1 MPDLLSTEI
10 KTWIGRSAPP
20 IRLEVSRRD
29 IIKYSIATE
38 QTKKIHL
45 DGDIAPPM
53 FLFGTDKP
61 LVSMSDLAK
70 DGLAKDVLTPPLP
83 LKRVMAGGIRQK
95 YFREIKA
102 GDKLLIQKRIVDIY
116 QKEGRSGPLI
126 FVVYNILIHDENENV
141 VMEITQ
147 SRINR

>member
-1 MPDLLSTEI
+1 MPDLLSNEI
-10 KTWIGRSAPP
+10 RSWIGRSAPP
-20 IRLEVSRRD
+20 IHLEVSRRD

-45 DGDIAPPM
+45 EGDIAPPM

-61 LVSMSDLAK
+61 LASMSDLAK

-102 GDKLLIQKRIVDIY
+102 GDKLLIQKKIVDIY

-126 FVVYNILIHDENENV
+126 FVVYNILIQDENENV

>member
-1 MPDLLSTEI
+1 MPDLLSNEI
-10 KTWIGRSAPP
+10 RSWVGRAAAP

-45 DGDIAPPM
+45 EGDIAPPM
-53 FLFGTDKP
+53 FLFGADKP
-61 LVSMSDLAK
+61 LVSISDLTK
-70 DGLAKDVLTPPLP
+70 DGLAKDILTPPLP
-83 LKRVMAGGIRQK
+83 LKKVMAGGIRQK
-95 YFREIKA
+95 YFREIRA
-102 GDKLLIQKRIVDIY
+102 GDKLLIQKKIADIY
-116 QKEGRSGPLI
+116 QKEGKSGPLI
-126 FVVYNILIHDENENV
+126 FVVYNISIQDENGSV